1 MSAGSK
7 LAVTICER
15 GGGNP
20 LRLKVGYLPASL
32 LGKIERVEGDRE
44 RAKEAK
50 LGSNR

>member
-15 GGGNP
+15 DGGNP
-20 LRLKVGYLPASL
+20 LRLKVRYLPASL
-32 LGKIERVEGDRE
+32 LDKIKRVEGDRE
-44 RAKEAK
+44 RAQEAN